1 MLEQYDILDDYD
13 DTSKNREQMPMFLE
27 EVKFTLQYLEKQK
40 GISIDDKLALSEWS
54 WMLNDIYENYRN
66 LVNDETLFSAIG
78 LCQVL
83 GKRSAIDSMLDDE
96 ENDL

>member
-1 MLEQYDILDDYD
+1 MLEQINILDRYD
-13 DTSKNREQMPMFLE
+13 ETPKNRGQISMFLE
-27 EVKFTLQYLEKQK
+27 EVKLTLQHLEKQK
-40 GISIDDKLALSEWS
+40 GISIDDKLTLSEWS
-54 WMLNDIYENYRN
+54 WMLNDIYENYRK

-96 ENDL
+96 EE

>member
-1 MLEQYDILDDYD
+1 MLENINILDRYD
-13 DTSKNREQMPMFLE
+13 ETPKNRGQMSIFLE
-27 EVKFTLQYLEKQK
+27 EVKFTLQHLEKQK
-40 GISIDDKLALSEWS
+40 GISIDDKLTLSEWS

-66 LVNDETLFSAIG
+66 LVNDETLFSAMG
-78 LCQVL
+78 LCQAL